1 MKFKKLS
8 SLLFAFVFA
17 FAFLVAGC
25 SNDSTEEQSSTI
37 MLSAE
42 ATSATVGDVVSLSV
56 SFSGWSENPT
66 AVEVYVKELSDA
78 LKTGVAVSAGKITLD
93 TSHFEAGTYNLYVA
107 SGSVK
112 SNSIEVTLT
121 KNALKAPAGL
131 AVAASTE
138 MNIVK
143 VTWTNNGAKRYWIY
157 YNTSDDTATATCAS
171 RSGISGTYGYEI
183 TLSASGTYYFWIK
196 AADGYNSTDK
206 TSDFSDSVSYD
217 FTYTSLSAP
226 TGLAVA
232 ASTETNTVKVTW
244 TNNGAKRYWI
254 YYNTSDDTATATC
267 ASRSGISGTYGY
279 EITLSASG
287 TYYFWIKA
295 ADGYNSTDKTSDFS
309 DSVSY
314 DFTYTSLSAPTGLA
328 VAASTETNTV
338 KVTWTNNG
346 AKRYWIYYNTSDD
359 TATATCASRY
369 AWSGTYGCEITL
381 SASGTYYF
389 WIKAADGYDS
399 TDKTSDFSSSVIY
412 NFTYSN

>member
-25 SNDSTEEQSSTI
+25 SNGSDDGNSAEEQSGTI
-37 MLSAE
+37 TLSAE

-66 AVEVYVKELSDA
+66 AVEVYVKESSDA

-131 AVAASTE
+131 EVAASTE
-138 MNIVK
+138 TNTVK
-143 VTWTNNGAKRYWIY
+143 VTWTNNGAKNYWIY

-171 RSGISGTYGYEI
+171 RGAWSGTYGCEI

-196 AADGYNSTDK
+196 AADGYYDTDAA
-206 TSDFSDSVSYD
+206 SAFSDSVSYD

-244 TNNGAKRYWI
+244 TNNGAKNYWI

-267 ASRSGISGTYGY
+267 ASRG
-279 EITLSASG
+279 
-287 TYYFWIKA
+287 
-295 ADGYNSTDKTSDFS
+295 
-309 DSVSY
+309 
-314 DFTYTSLSAPTGLA
+314 
-328 VAASTETNTV
+328 
-338 KVTWTNNG
+338 
-346 AKRYWIYYNTSDD
+346 
-359 TATATCASRY
+359 

-389 WIKAADGYDS
+389 WIKAADGYYS
-399 TDKTSDFSSSVIY
+399 TDKTSDFSSSIRY
-412 NFTYSN
+412 NFIYSN

>member
-1 MKFKKLS
+1 MINAAIGYAVIEQNLCLDKMRGGVLLIIDFFLRGLFMKFKKLS

-17 FAFLVAGC
+17 FAFAFLVAGC
-25 SNDSTEEQSSTI
+25 SNGSDDSNSAEEQSGTI
-37 MLSAE
+37 TLSAE

-121 KNALKAPAGL
+121 KNALKAPTGL
-131 AVAASTE
+131 AVVASTE
-138 MNIVK
+138 TNTVK
-143 VTWTNNGAKRYWIY
+143 VTWTNNGAENYWIY
-157 YNTSDDTATATCAS
+157 YNTSDDAATATCAS
-171 RSGISGTYGYEI
+171 RAAWSGTYGCEI

-196 AADGYNSTDK
+196 AADGYYDTDAA
-206 TSDFSDSVSYD
+206 SAFSDSVSYD

-244 TNNGAKRYWI
+244 TNNGAKNYWI

-267 ASRSGISGTYGY
+267 ASR
-279 EITLSASG
+279 A
-287 TYYFWIKA
+287 
-295 ADGYNSTDKTSDFS
+295 
-309 DSVSY
+309 
-314 DFTYTSLSAPTGLA
+314 
-328 VAASTETNTV
+328 
-338 KVTWTNNG
+338 
-346 AKRYWIYYNTSDD
+346 
-359 TATATCASRY
+359 

-389 WIKAADGYDS
+389 WIKAADGYYS
-399 TDKTSDFSSSVIY
+399 TDKTSDFSSSISY
-412 NFTYSN
+412 NFIYSN

>member
-1 MKFKKLS
+1 MKES
-8 SLLFAFVFA
+8 
-17 FAFLVAGC
+17 
-25 SNDSTEEQSSTI
+25 
-37 MLSAE
+37 
-42 ATSATVGDVVSLSV
+42 
-56 SFSGWSENPT
+56 
-66 AVEVYVKELSDA
+66 SDA

-121 KNALKAPAGL
+121 KNSLKAPA
-131 AVAASTE
+131 
-138 MNIVK
+138 
-143 VTWTNNGAKRYWIY
+143 
-157 YNTSDDTATATCAS
+157 
-171 RSGISGTYGYEI
+171 
-183 TLSASGTYYFWIK
+183 
-196 AADGYNSTDK
+196 
-206 TSDFSDSVSYD
+206 
-217 FTYTSLSAP
+217 
-226 TGLAVA
+226 GLAVA

-295 ADGYNSTDKTSDFS
+295 ADGYNSSDPASAFS

-328 VAASTETNTV
+328 VAASTKTNTV

-359 TATATCASRY
+359 TATATCASRSGT
-369 AWSGTYGCEITL
+369 SGTYGYEITL

-399 TDKTSDFSSSVIY
+399 TDKTSDFSSSISY